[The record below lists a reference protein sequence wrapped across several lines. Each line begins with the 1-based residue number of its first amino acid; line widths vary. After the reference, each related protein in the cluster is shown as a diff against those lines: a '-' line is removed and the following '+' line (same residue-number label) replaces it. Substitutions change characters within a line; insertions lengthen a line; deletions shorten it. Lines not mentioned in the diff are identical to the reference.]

1 MQNLIRATICA
12 VTASVV
18 LGFAL
23 PISSFAEATNE
34 DELADRIAMVR
45 KLLFDS
51 SAAQRVAS
59 SDQPD
64 AQEKRAEAIA
74 LFEAALASGDLDARK
89 ARLNQAVELFY
100 EASAAS
106 PNSAS
111 TAAKGRRDFERRR
124 ESVNSLLDAHKR
136 IMEEKEVAGAHE
148 ALLDSIESDL
158 AAAEA
163 MLADGEVEAARER
176 LDRAY
181 DVTRLAVENSRMGE
195 TLRREL
201 KFDTPED
208 EYHYELDRNE
218 THRMLLTVLL
228 KDKLN
233 NEKTREKVA
242 AFVKTADVHRAAAD
256 DMAGRKRFEEAIEE
270 LERSTAE
277 IVKAIRGAGIYI
289 PG

>member
-1 MQNLIRATICA
+1 MQDRVRATVGA
-12 VTASVV
+12 VLATVAMSV
-18 LGFAL
+18 AL
-23 PISSFAEATNE
+23 PLSSYAEVVNE

-45 KLLFDS
+45 TLLFES
-51 SAAQRVAS
+51 SAARRVAS
-59 SDQPD
+59 SDRPD
-64 AQEKRAEAIA
+64 AQEKRTEAIA
-74 LFEAALASGDLDARK
+74 LFERALAPGDSEVRK
-89 ARLNQAVELFY
+89 ATLNKAVELFY
-100 EASAAS
+100 EATAAS

-111 TAAKGRRDFERRR
+111 AEAKGRRDFERRK
-124 ESVNSLLDAHKR
+124 ESVNSLLDAHLR
-136 IMEEKEVAGAHE
+136 IMEEKGTAGAHD
-148 ALLDSIESDL
+148 ALLESIETDL
-158 AAAEA
+158 VAAEA
-163 MLADGEVEAARER
+163 LLADGEVETARER

-195 TLRREL
+195 TLKREL

-228 KDKLN
+228 KDKMDN
-233 NEKTREKVA
+233 KNTREKVA

-277 IVKAIRGAGIYI
+277 IVKAIRGAGVYI